1 MDERIEKLAALFEAT
16 GSAHHQAFIAT
27 DGADPDWPIWYAD
40 YLHDK
45 MPGHLGVT
53 LTRSDI
59 VYLLVKLGH
68 EQAQNAPGA
77 KWPRYY
83 ARYLIEQYG

>member
-1 MDERIEKLAALFEAT
+1 MDDRIAKLTALFEET

-40 YLHDK
+40 YLYDK
-45 MPGHLGVT
+45 LPAHLGVT
-53 LTRSDI
+53 ITRSDI
-59 VYLLVKLGH
+59 VYLLVKLSH
-68 EQAQNAPGA
+68 EQTRNAPGA

-83 ARYLIEQYG
+83 ARYLVEQYG